1 MRRLVLRLLPIAI
14 AVAPQGAAAQDDSNE
29 PEQENAGLEG
39 LVDGPES
46 PELRSLRLFEQELF
60 GGQPLAA
67 VPEPGRVRVSDG
79 ASAVTTDV
87 RDRRAEA
94 PAARSRDLAWMR
106 GLTLPDIPVRWDDR
120 VVRFLEFF
128 RDDPRGQR
136 FIRGWLRRVD
146 RYGPTIRE
154 TLARQ
159 RLPRDLIFVAM
170 VESGFDPSARSS
182 AGAAGMWQFVR
193 GTGSDFG
200 LDVDHWVDLR
210 LDPERSTEAAGRYLG
225 QLHGRFGTWELA
237 FAAYNMGY
245 GALLRAIRKYNTN
258 DYWELSH
265 LEAGLPFETSVYV
278 AKILACAIVAH
289 NRERFGLGD
298 LDIEEPLRWESV
310 DVPGGVQLGQLARAA
325 GTDLETMQALNPSLR
340 RARTPAGRD
349 TWSVRVPH
357 GAAERFAERW
367 ARIRP
372 TALVHRPRMIRF
384 GETLGD
390 LARAHGTSES
400 ALRELNGLADEE
412 PVGAGTVLLVPIGRA
427 RAETAPA
434 EAPVVAVPDGP
445 REIPGRRRVF
455 YRVVSG
461 DRVDEIS
468 RFFRVR
474 PDELRQWNQMDPDAR
489 LQSGMFLQLFVRAD
503 VDLSRA
509 LVLTP
514 DDATVLVI
522 GSDEFF
528 AYHESQNG
536 RLRFRYR
543 VVSGDTLTHIGR
555 RFGINVSSLARINQI
570 AQSTT
575 LHPGDELVIYAEPSQ
590 VPPEYRANALGGD
603 ALAPGGEATTE
614 RTGPALGAPSAEGAD
629 DAAGEEPS
637 SDASEDVDGPPV
649 LPDDPS
655 ELHDEG

>member
-1 MRRLVLRLLPIAI
+1 MRRGLFWLLPIAI
-14 AVAPQGAAAQDDSNE
+14 GFAPHAAAAQDDAADE
-29 PEQENAGLEG
+29 TDQENAGLEG
-39 LVDGPES
+39 LVAGPES

-60 GGQPLAA
+60 GGQPLTR

-79 ASAVTTDV
+79 AAAVTTDV
-87 RDRRAEA
+87 TATRDEA
-94 PAARSRDLAWMR
+94 PAPRSSDLSWMR

-128 RDDPRGQR
+128 RDDPRGR
-136 FIRGWLRRVD
+136 SFIRGWLRRVD
-146 RYGPTIRE
+146 RYGPTIRQ

-182 AGAAGMWQFVR
+182 AGAAGMWQFVQ
-193 GTGSDFG
+193 GTGADFG

-225 QLHGRFGTWELA
+225 QLHDRFGTWELA

-298 LDIEEPLRWESV
+298 LDVEEPLRWESV
-310 DVPGGVQLGQLARAA
+310 DVPGGVPLGQLARAA
-325 GTDLETMQALNPSLR
+325 GGDVETMRTLNPSLR
-340 RARTPAGRD
+340 RGRTPAGRD
-349 TWSVRVPH
+349 TWSVRVPS
-357 GAAERFAERW
+357 GSADRFAERW

-372 TALVHRPRMIRF
+372 TAPVHRPRMIRF

-400 ALRELNGLADEE
+400 SLRELNGLEDEE
-412 PVGAGTVLLVPIGRA
+412 RVGAGTVLLVPIGRA
-427 RAETAPA
+427 RPSAPS
-434 EAPVVAVPDGP
+434 ERPVVAVPDGP

-461 DRVDEIS
+461 DRVEEIA

-474 PDELRQWNQMDPDAR
+474 PDELRQWNQVDADAR

-503 VDLSRA
+503 VDLTRA

-514 DDATVLVI
+514 DEATVLVI

-543 VVSGDTLTHIGR
+543 VESGDTLTRIGR

-590 VPPEYRANALGGD
+590 VPPELRPDALGGD

-614 RTGPALGAPSAEGAD
+614 RTGPPVGVEPSE
-629 DAAGEEPS
+629 DAAPHVEADVEE
-637 SDASEDVDGPPV
+637 DAEEGVEGPPIV
-649 LPDDPS
+649 PDDPG
-655 ELHDEG
+655 ELHGED